1 MQHIFIPYC
10 FDTRGCYANLSGNR
24 KLHLTFH
31 FLPVV
36 GPCGSTWA
44 FSGRS
49 EQGLLFSEV
58 QASHCGGFS
67 CCEAWT
73 LDAQA
78 QQLWPMNLV
87 APWHVESCLTKD
99 RTSIPC
105 MARWIL
111 GHRPPRKPQTAFL
124 TLLLPVRDK

>member
-10 FDTRGCYANLSGNR
+10 FDIRGCYANLSDKK
-24 KLHLTFH
+24 KLHLTFY

-36 GPCGSTWA
+36 GPCCSTWA
-44 FSGRS
+44 FSSCS

-58 QASHCGGFS
+58 QASHCSGFS
-67 CCEAWT
+67 CCKAWT
-73 LDAQA
+73 LVAQA

-87 APWHVESCLTKD
+87 APWHVKSCLTKD

-105 MARWIL
+105 VARWIL
-111 GHRPPRKPQTAFL
+111 GHRLPGKPQTAFL